1 MTALALTFRRYSGTT
16 VDLIG
21 SNGQSPRTQRALLA
35 PRWEHDCAVSRHPK
49 HSQQRLQ
56 ADCPIASSLST
67 AFSDTLQKTWTA
79 GGTGGAS
86 HDTNGSSSKGVGHG
100 SVFWPQKLLPAVIPD
115 AKIFTFGYDAD
126 VDGFFTSAS
135 QNTIHQYA
143 QNLLSDLADLRPS
156 PEDVSL
162 LAHQC

>member
-1 MTALALTFRRYSGTT
+1 MVNRHGLSELYSPPDGNMIAHIIF
-16 VDLIG
+16 VHGLFG
-21 SNGQSPRTQRALLA
+21 
-35 PRWEHDCAVSRHPK
+35 HP
-49 HSQQRLQ
+49 
-56 ADCPIASSLST
+56 
-67 AFSDTLQKTWTA
+67 QKTWTA

-86 HDTNGSSSKGVGHG
+86 HGANGSSSKGVGDG

-135 QNTIHQYA
+135 KNTIHQHA

-162 LAHQC
+162 VAHQS